1 MPSVLLVEDD
11 AIMGE
16 SICDRFM
23 LEGIDHE
30 WVQSAAAALSR
41 MRQRRFDCLVSDI
54 RLPDLSGEAMF
65 ERASGNGTL
74 DYPTVFITGYGT
86 QQQAERLLA
95 NGAADYLVKPL
106 DLEQLIG
113 KIRLLT
119 AGHPAAALA
128 PGKPVLGISREVR
141 RLEEMA
147 VKLGTQWTS
156 VLITGESGVGKE
168 ELAHLLHRSVSGN
181 GSSGKAFVTVNCGAL
196 PESMMEAELFGYERG
211 AFTGAAKSHRGYF
224 EQADGGTIFLDEIGE
239 LSAAAQVRL
248 LRVLQERTLTRLGS
262 EKPIKLDFRLIAATH
277 RDIRK
282 EVESGR
288 FREDLYY
295 RINIIHLRVPALRER
310 PEDIAWLARLFMEQW
325 NEAHPSSPR
334 MLSEPTLA
342 FLCGLPWRGNVREL
356 KHAVERACLL
366 TAHPLLRPEDF
377 AARDTTDPFRG
388 RIEEADTQQGESTPA
403 RTLSHIIP
411 LADYNRE
418 QERRYLIQVLAHYDG
433 QVAQTAAAL
442 GISRKTL
449 WEKSRKLGIKG
460 VA

>member
-23 LEGIDHE
+23 LENIDHE

-41 MRQRRFDCLVSDI
+41 MRQRRFDCLISDI
-54 RLPDLSGEAMF
+54 RLPDQSGETLF
-65 ERASGNGTL
+65 ERATENGAL
-74 DYPTVFITGYGT
+74 DYPAVFITGHGT

-119 AGHPAAALA
+119 AGRPAAIPA
-128 PGKPVLGISREVR
+128 GKPVLGISSEVR

-147 VKLGTQWTS
+147 AKLGTHWTS

-168 ELAHLLHRSVSGN
+168 ELARLLHLSVKSA
-181 GSSGKAFVTVNCGAL
+181 GSAGTPFVAVNCGAL
-196 PESMMEAELFGYERG
+196 PENMMEAELFGYERG

-248 LRVLQERTLTRLGS
+248 LRVLQEHTLTRLGG
-262 EKPIKLDFRLIAATH
+262 EKPIKVNFRLIAATH
-277 RDIRK
+277 RDIRA
-282 EVESGR
+282 EVEGGR

-295 RINIIHLRVPALRER
+295 RINIIHLRVPPLRER

-342 FLCGLPWRGNVREL
+342 FLCGQPWRGNVREL

-377 AARDTTDPFRG
+377 DALDTIEAAGSTLPV
-388 RIEEADTQQGESTPA
+388 ATPA
-403 RTLSHIIP
+403 KVAPHIIP

-418 QERRYLIQVLAHYDG
+418 QERRYLIQVLSHFDG
-433 QVAQTAAAL
+433 QMAQSAAAL

-449 WEKSRKLGIKG
+449 WEKTRKLGIKG
-460 VA
+460 ME